1 MKLKQKELEIV
12 YEGIIMFTSDNTRG
26 WHDRLPKDQFDIAM
40 DFARVSQKTAER
52 SILQKKKNYSCYK
65 GRKTWKKYG
74 GQEKEG
80 DKFSGGER
88 EAGQR
93 NWEGGL
99 VTVQQRG
106 CWKIYFLPLKTEK
119 RKKSALK
126 IELGFRQ
133 KVLGVDCDKSIFL
146 SSKCVVKML
155 DELLCNL
162 L

>member
-1 MKLKQKELEIV
+1 MV
-12 YEGIIMFTSDNTRG
+12 
-26 WHDRLPKDQFDIAM
+26 
-40 DFARVSQKTAER
+40 
-52 SILQKKKNYSCYK
+52 
-65 GRKTWKKYG
+65 
-74 GQEKEG
+74 EKERLVNEIEKVG
-80 DKFSGGER
+80 WLRCSK
-88 EAGQR
+88 EAAK
-93 NWEGGL
+93 
-99 VTVQQRG
+99 
-106 CWKIYFLPLKTEK
+106 KIYFLPLKTEK